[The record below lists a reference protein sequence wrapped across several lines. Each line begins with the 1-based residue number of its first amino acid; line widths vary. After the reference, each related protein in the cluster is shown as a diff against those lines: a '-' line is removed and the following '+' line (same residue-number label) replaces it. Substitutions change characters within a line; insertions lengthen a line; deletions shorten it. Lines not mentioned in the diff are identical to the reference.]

1 MKLKVYEYL
10 DYVLVPPL
18 VLTVKSECALPRSLQ
33 YCVTLIIPY
42 TSYLIYLSA
51 VEDGHFRISCYVTQ
65 RVSVSQTDLG
75 CLTRLVTHLS
85 LELEFPSASLCHQ

>member
-10 DYVLVPPL
+10 DYSYRRYPGSVDGEIRMCSPALVTVLRD
-18 VLTVKSECALPRSLQ
+18 TD
-33 YCVTLIIPY
+33 YTL
-42 TSYLIYLSA
+42 YLIYLSA